1 MKFRIPGLKELAN
14 RLEEDEL
21 IESDSAEEMN
31 EGTPYGE
38 DEYEG
43 GAPFFHEP
51 SEEPVRNAK
60 GVYMTSS
67 EGTEQYFEETPDAG
81 DGDRSGSFASG
92 DDGTGQEDY
101 DFSGR
106 ESARHTASAGD
117 GTSRK
122 RPATLRAMLTGYGLW
137 AAVILAV
144 CILLELF
151 FFNYGH
157 WHRPGGRE
165 LTDRALVSEGS
176 EDPYGSDSEE
186 GSGESADSGQP
197 DGFTVS
203 LGDGLERTE
212 YGTYLVTDEEEAY
225 LSLRNINEK
234 VDTLYL
240 NVVNHDAPD
249 VHYTILFT
257 DGANADLRS
266 LQGRTVVSGVPES
279 RYVTLHFAG
288 TTRSLRISFNAE
300 EGDELHIRRI
310 RLNVRVPLFF
320 HPGRV
325 LLIWLIGMLLV
336 IFGPRSWIYTTRLD
350 LREGRQRFLVAAIL
364 LINIIATASAAK
376 AADPVVWREDR
387 DARDYQ
393 EKEYE
398 LYAEAL
404 LKGHTWLDIRPP
416 RYLTRMRNPYDRF
429 QRDAVADQYDE
440 KVLWDVA
447 YYNGRYYV
455 YFGIVPAI
463 LSFVPV
469 RLVTG
474 RALPT
479 WKAVQGMAV
488 LLWLASFYLI
498 YVLVRKYFKKTS
510 LGIYL
515 LLAMTFVFAAG
526 VIYLVT
532 FPVVYSVPFIYGLVF
547 SIAGLA
553 LWLRSFDRKGNPH
566 RMRMAIGS
574 LLIALTLGC
583 RPTMILS
590 VVLAFPVF
598 WEQIRQ
604 GKFFIPKKD
613 SLLNTGAVILPFI
626 PVGLIQMSLN
636 SARFGSPFDFGADYN
651 LTVSDL
657 TKKTYSIARNI
668 PVLFQELV
676 QPLHIEPQFPFITGV
691 EVTTGFQGYMFKD
704 KMIGGFFALNMLAL
718 FCFWIFRIRKKM
730 RAQKVFGLAAVSFA
744 IAALLVELDV
754 QIGGISQRY
763 MIDYGWL
770 FMMTAILAILT
781 ILETTDKHG
790 YFAYLKIILV
800 LTVLCVGVNYLSVF
814 SDGLAISVRRYNPEL
829 FYKIQYLLSPMG

>member
-14 RLEEDEL
+14 RLEDDE
-21 IESDSAEEMN
+21 INESDSV
-31 EGTPYGE
+31 EGMSGGAPYDE
-38 DEYEG
+38 NEYEG
-43 GAPFFHEP
+43 ATPFFHEP
-51 SEEPVRNAK
+51 SEEPFRNAK
-60 GVYMTSS
+60 G
-67 EGTEQYFEETPDAG
+67 TP
-81 DGDRSGSFASG
+81 ASPS
-92 DDGTGQEDY
+92 DGTGYTFAGTPGAGDKSGTFGTVDDAAGQEDPA
-101 DFSGR
+101 FSGQ
-106 ESARHTASAGD
+106 EPDRHAVSKGD
-117 GTSRK
+117 GPSQR

-137 AAVILAV
+137 AAVILVV
-144 CILLELF
+144 CILLDLF

-157 WHRPGGRE
+157 WHSPGGRE
-165 LTDRALVSEGS
+165 LTDRSLVPSESLEASDSDSEGS
-176 EDPYGSDSEE
+176 PG
-186 GSGESADSGQP
+186 GSADSGQA
-197 DGFTVS
+197 DGFTVA
-203 LGDGLERTE
+203 LGNGLERTE
-212 YGTYLVTDEEEAY
+212 YGTYLVTDEEQAY
-225 LSLRNINEK
+225 LSLRDINEK

-240 NVVNHDAPD
+240 NVVNPAAPD
-249 VHYTILFT
+249 VHYTLLFT
-257 DGANADLRS
+257 DSANADLRS

-279 RYVTLHFAG
+279 RYVQLHFSG
-288 TTRSLRISFNAE
+288 ITRSMRISFNVE
-300 EGDELHIRRI
+300 EGDELHIRKI
-310 RLNVRVPLFF
+310 HLNVRVPLFF
-320 HPGRV
+320 HPGRI

-364 LINIIATASAAK
+364 LINIIATTSAAK
-376 AADPVVWREDR
+376 AADPSVWRELR
-387 DARDYQ
+387 DSRDYQ

-429 QRDAVADQYDE
+429 QRDSLADQYDE

-498 YVLVRKYFKKTS
+498 YVLVRKYFKKIS

-515 LLAMTFVFAAG
+515 LLTVTFVFASG

-553 LWLRSFDRKGNPH
+553 LWMRSFDRKGNPH
-566 RMRMAIGS
+566 RMRMVIGS

-590 VVLAFPVF
+590 VILAFPVF
-598 WEQIRQ
+598 WEQIRE
-604 GKFFIPKKD
+604 GKFFVPKKE

-626 PVGLIQMSLN
+626 PVGLLLMSLN

-691 EVTTGFQGYMFKD
+691 EVTTGYQGYMFKD

-730 RAQKVFGLAAVSFA
+730 RAQKVFGLAATAFG
-744 IAALLVELDV
+744 IAVLLVELDV

-770 FMMTAILAILT
+770 FMLTAILAILT

-829 FYKIQYLLSPMG
+829 FYKVQYLLAPMG

>member
-1 MKFRIPGLKELAN
+1 M
-14 RLEEDEL
+14 
-21 IESDSAEEMN
+21 S
-31 EGTPYGE
+31 
-38 DEYEG
+38 
-43 GAPFFHEP
+43 
-51 SEEPVRNAK
+51 
-60 GVYMTSS
+60 
-67 EGTEQYFEETPDAG
+67 
-81 DGDRSGSFASG
+81 
-92 DDGTGQEDY
+92 
-101 DFSGR
+101 
-106 ESARHTASAGD
+106 
-117 GTSRK
+117 
-122 RPATLRAMLTGYGLW
+122 
-137 AAVILAV
+137 
-144 CILLELF
+144 
-151 FFNYGH
+151 
-157 WHRPGGRE
+157 
-165 LTDRALVSEGS
+165 
-176 EDPYGSDSEE
+176 
-186 GSGESADSGQP
+186 
-197 DGFTVS
+197 
-203 LGDGLERTE
+203 
-212 YGTYLVTDEEEAY
+212 
-225 LSLRNINEK
+225 
-234 VDTLYL
+234 
-240 NVVNHDAPD
+240 
-249 VHYTILFT
+249 
-257 DGANADLRS
+257 
-266 LQGRTVVSGVPES
+266 
-279 RYVTLHFAG
+279 
-288 TTRSLRISFNAE
+288 
-300 EGDELHIRRI
+300 
-310 RLNVRVPLFF
+310 
-320 HPGRV
+320 
-325 LLIWLIGMLLV
+325 
-336 IFGPRSWIYTTRLD
+336 
-350 LREGRQRFLVAAIL
+350 
-364 LINIIATASAAK
+364 
-376 AADPVVWREDR
+376 
-387 DARDYQ
+387 
-393 EKEYE
+393 
-398 LYAEAL
+398 
-404 LKGHTWLDIRPP
+404 
-416 RYLTRMRNPYDRF
+416 
-429 QRDAVADQYDE
+429 
-440 KVLWDVA
+440 
-447 YYNGRYYV
+447 
-455 YFGIVPAI
+455 
-463 LSFVPV
+463 
-469 RLVTG
+469 
-474 RALPT
+474 
-479 WKAVQGMAV
+479 V

-730 RAQKVFGLAAVSFA
+730 RAQKVFGLAAVAFA

>member
-14 RLEEDEL
+14 KLEDDEI
-21 IESDSAEEMN
+21 IESDSAEGMSGE
-31 EGTPYGE
+31 TLYGE
-38 DEYEG
+38 DEFESG
-43 GAPFFHEP
+43 SPFFHEP
-51 SEEPVRNAK
+51 SEEQVRNPR
-60 GVYMTSS
+60 GISLSS
-67 EGTEQYFEETPDAG
+67 SDGTGQDFAETPDAG
-81 DGDRSGSFASG
+81 SGEKTGDTAFP
-92 DDGTGQEDY
+92 DDGTEQENPDY
-101 DFSGR
+101 SGR
-106 ESARHTASAGD
+106 ESGKHAAPGGD
-117 GTSRK
+117 GHLQR
-122 RPATLRAMLTGYGLW
+122 RPATLRAMLTGYGVW
-137 AAVILAV
+137 AAVILVV

-157 WHRPGGRE
+157 WHSPGGRE
-165 LTDRALVSEGS
+165 MTDRAVVSAGS
-176 EDPYGSDSEE
+176 AEPYGSDPED

-212 YGTYLVTDEEEAY
+212 YGTYLVTDEEQAY
-225 LSLRNINEK
+225 LSLRDINEK

-240 NVVNHDAPD
+240 NVVNPAAPD

-257 DGANADLRS
+257 DSANADLRS

-300 EGDELHIRRI
+300 EGDELHIHRV

-325 LLIWLIGMLLV
+325 LLIWLLGMLLV
-336 IFGPRSWIYTTRLD
+336 IFGPRSWVYTTRLN

-376 AADPVVWREDR
+376 AADPTVWRELR
-387 DARDYQ
+387 DERDYQ

-429 QRDAVADQYDE
+429 QRDALADQYDE

-498 YVLVRKYFKKTS
+498 YVLVRKYFKKIS

-515 LLAMTFVFAAG
+515 LLAMTFVFASG

-566 RMRMAIGS
+566 RMRMVIGS

-590 VVLAFPVF
+590 VILAFPVF
-598 WEQIRQ
+598 WEQIRE
-604 GKFFIPKKD
+604 GKFFVPKKE

-626 PVGLIQMSLN
+626 PVGLLQMILN
-636 SARFGSPFDFGADYN
+636 KSRFGSPFDFGADYN
-651 LTVSDL
+651 LTVTDL
-657 TKKTYSIARNI
+657 TKKTYSITRNI

-730 RAQKVFGLAAVSFA
+730 RAQKVFGLAATAFG

-770 FMMTAILAILT
+770 FMLTAILAILT

-800 LTVLCVGVNYLSVF
+800 LTALCVVVNYLSVF
-814 SDGLAISVRRYNPEL
+814 SDGIAIPVRRFNPEL
-829 FYKIQYLLSPMG
+829 FYKIQYLLAPMG